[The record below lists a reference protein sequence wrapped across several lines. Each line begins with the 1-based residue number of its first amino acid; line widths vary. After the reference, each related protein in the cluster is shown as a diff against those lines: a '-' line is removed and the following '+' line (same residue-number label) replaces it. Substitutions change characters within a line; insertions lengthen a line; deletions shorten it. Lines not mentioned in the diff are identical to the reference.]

1 MSANVV
7 TCPSCGTRNRVP
19 AVATGKPACQQCK
32 AAWPWV
38 VSADDETFAAVTES
52 SKIAV
57 LIDLWAPWCGP
68 CRQLSPV
75 LEKLA
80 VEYAGR
86 LKLVKINVDNSPES
100 ARRFNAVSIPTM
112 VLIQNGQV
120 SGRQVGALPM
130 PQLKRWLDESLP
142 AAR

>member
-7 TCPSCGTRNRVP
+7 TCPNCGTRNRVP
-19 AVATGKPACQQCK
+19 ATSSGKPACQQCK
-32 AAWPWV
+32 AALPWV
-38 VSADDETFAAVTES
+38 VSADDESFAAATES
-52 SKIAV
+52 SKVAV

-86 LKLVKINVDNSPES
+86 LKLVKINVDNSPDS